1 MIYWK
6 LAKQSNLSSKIP
18 TMIGNETVK
27 EAKSDLFYNLA
38 GVYLILVGV
47 IGGTLNIF
55 ALLKAITVRK
65 IVNCILS
72 LFKLLNISIDYF
84 YL

>member
-1 MIYWK
+1 
-6 LAKQSNLSSKIP
+6 
-18 TMIGNETVK
+18 MIGNETVK
-27 EAKSDLFYNLA
+27 EEKSDLFYNLA

-65 IVNCILS
+65 IVNCILNLFS
-72 LFKLLNISIDYF
+72 LYNHLFLSS
-84 YL
+84 